1 MTTTLPAVL
10 TPRSRA
16 HLARITLIATLGG
29 VLFGYD
35 TGVINGTLGSMSREL
50 GLDAASQ
57 GVVTGSLGLAAAAGA
72 LAGGR
77 LSDAYGRRKT
87 ILGLSVLFIAGALLC
102 VIAPSF
108 GVLVAGRIVLGLAV
122 GGAST
127 VVPVYLAEIAPY
139 EVRGSLAGRNE
150 LMVVAGQLA
159 AFIINAVIGTC
170 LADTPGV
177 WRLMFAVCVLPAV
190 GLLLGMM
197 RVPESPRWLVS
208 TGRIDQA
215 RQVMASIRDE
225 QRAEREIVQILETVN
240 RADTEPGLRA
250 ALRHSWFLPL
260 LAVGIAVSAGQQL
273 TGINAI
279 MYYGTSVLEQAG
291 FSESAALIANIGPGV
306 IGVLGSILSL
316 RLMERVPRR
325 VMVITGYSLTALF
338 HALIGVASLVIPE
351 DAPYRP
357 FVLLALIIAFVGSM
371 QTCLNVSTWVIL
383 SELFPLRVR
392 AAGMGFSALCG
403 WGMNSAVGAFFPVLL
418 AALGLT
424 GAFFAF
430 MAVNIVI
437 AVIMARFL
445 PETRGVSLEDLE
457 QRLTRA

>member
-1 MTTTLPAVL
+1 MSTSILAAL

-16 HLARITLIATLGG
+16 YLARITLIATLGG

-35 TGVINGTLGSMSREL
+35 TGVINGALGSMSREL
-50 GLDAASQ
+50 GLDAAAQ
-57 GVVTGSLGLAAAAGA
+57 GVVTGSLGLAAAVGA
-72 LAGGR
+72 LASGR
-77 LSDAYGRRKT
+77 LSDAFGRRRT

-102 VIAPSF
+102 VLAPSF

-159 AFIINAVIGTC
+159 AFIVNAIIGTA

-177 WRLMFAVCVLPAV
+177 WRLMFAVCVLPAL
-190 GLLLGMM
+190 GLLVGML

-208 TGRIDQA
+208 VGRLDQA
-215 RQVMASIRDE
+215 REVMASIRD
-225 QRAEREIVQILETVN
+225 AERAQLEIDQIVQSVN
-240 RADTEPGLRA
+240 RADTNPGLRA

-260 LAVGIAVSAGQQL
+260 LGVGIAVSAGQQL

-306 IGVLGSILSL
+306 IGVLGSIASL

-325 VMVITGYSLTALF
+325 VMVITGYVLTALF
-338 HALIGVASLVIPE
+338 HALIGAASFLVPE
-351 DAPYRP
+351 DASYRP
-357 FVLLALIIAFVGSM
+357 VLLLVLIIGFVGSM

-403 WGMNSAVGAFFPVLL
+403 WGTNSAVGAFFPIVL
-418 AALGLT
+418 ATLGLT
-424 GAFFAF
+424 GTFFTFMVINVLIAAF
-430 MAVNIVI
+430 MF
-437 AVIMARFL
+437 RFL
-445 PETRGVSLEDLE
+445 PETRGLSLEELE
-457 QRLTRA
+457 QQLTSA